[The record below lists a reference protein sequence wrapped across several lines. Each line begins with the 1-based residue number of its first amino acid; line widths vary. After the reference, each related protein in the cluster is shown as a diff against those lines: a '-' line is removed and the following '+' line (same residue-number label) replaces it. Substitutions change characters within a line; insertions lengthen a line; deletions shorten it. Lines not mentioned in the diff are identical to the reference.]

1 MSMAFLP
8 EEDAATIPPEQA
20 AALVEAGV
28 LSPAQPGLQTTTQ
41 GTQRVTEP
49 EETVTPTETE
59 TERIARLD
67 REAANE
73 RARLDRQLRER
84 ELNATQAA
92 DSLMLQRMQTD
103 AFGRL
108 RNLLSRVGLT
118 DLEGNVR
125 DLIARGITD
134 SDAILFELRDTPT
147 FQTRF
152 KANAARAKKGLPELD
167 PATYVGLEQ
176 SFREVLRSNNLPV
189 GFYDENDDFA
199 KLIEGDVS
207 VAELQDRISEG
218 YRKVQDA
225 DPEVK
230 RQMQQLYGVG
240 EQELAAY
247 FIDPNRGAVALKRQ
261 AQAAQIA
268 ARGREQAGLQLTAES
283 AEALAAR
290 GITPEEAQ
298 ARFTERAQLAGLYET
313 MAGEEMLTAEQQLGA
328 AFGYDVAAQQAL
340 ERRRRQRVAEFQAG
354 GQFART
360 SGATS
365 GTVETGLG
373 GPQ

>member
-1 MSMAFLP
+1 MSDISLQFSDIPGMPQEDVVTAPTSPDVTEQVKLP
-8 EEDAATIPPEQA
+8 EEVTPPA
-20 AALVEAGV
+20 
-28 LSPAQPGLQTTTQ
+28 
-41 GTQRVTEP
+41 
-49 EETVTPTETE
+49 PTETE
-59 TERIARLD
+59 AERIARLD
-67 REAANE
+67 REESARQFAA
-73 RARLDRQLRER
+73 A
-84 ELNATQAA
+84 QAA
-92 DSLMLQRMQTD
+92 VAALVERQRTD
-103 AFGRL
+103 AFARL
-108 RNLLSRVGLT
+108 RDLLGRVGLSA
-118 DLEGNVR
+118 LEGNVR

-134 SDAILFELRDTPT
+134 SDAILFELRETPT

-152 KANAARAKKGLPELD
+152 KANTARAKKGLPELD

-247 FIDPNRGAVALKRQ
+247 FIDPDRGAVALKRQ

-298 ARFTERAQLAGLYET
+298 ARFTERAGLAGLYQE
-313 MAGEEMLTAEQQLGA
+313 MGSEIAAGQALSEAEKLGA

-340 ERRRRQRVAEFQAG
+340 ERRRRQRVGEFQAG

>member
-108 RNLLSRVGLT
+108 RNLLGRVGLSA
-118 DLEGNVR
+118 LEGNVR

-207 VAELQDRISEG
+207 VSELQDRISEG

-225 DPEVK
+225 DPEVR
-230 RQMQQLYGVG
+230 RQMQQLYGVS
-240 EQELAAY
+240 EQALAAY
-247 FIDPNRGAVALKRQ
+247 FIDPERGVVSLKRQ
-261 AQAAQIA
+261 AEAAQIA
-268 ARGREQAGLQLTAES
+268 ARGREQAGIQLTAQT
-283 AEALAAR
+283 AEELAAR

-298 ARFTERAQLAGLYET
+298 ARFAERAQLAGLYET

-340 ERRRRQRVAEFQAG
+340 ERRRRQRVGEFQAG

>member
-1 MSMAFLP
+1 MSDISLQFSDIPGMPQEDVVATPTPPDVTEQVKLP
-8 EEDAATIPPEQA
+8 EEVTPPA
-20 AALVEAGV
+20 
-28 LSPAQPGLQTTTQ
+28 
-41 GTQRVTEP
+41 
-49 EETVTPTETE
+49 PTETE
-59 TERIARLD
+59 AERIARLD
-67 REAANE
+67 REESARQFAA
-73 RARLDRQLRER
+73 A
-84 ELNATQAA
+84 QAA
-92 DSLMLQRMQTD
+92 EAALVERQRTD
-103 AFGRL
+103 AFARL
-108 RNLLSRVGLT
+108 RELLGRVGLSA
-118 DLEGNVR
+118 LENNVR

-152 KANAARAKKGLPELD
+152 KANTARAKKGLPELD

-247 FIDPNRGAVALKRQ
+247 FIDPDRGAVALKRQ

-268 ARGREQAGLQLTAES
+268 ARGREQAGLQLTAQS

-340 ERRRRQRVAEFQAG
+340 ERRRRQRVGEFQAG

>member
-41 GTQRVTEP
+41 PTQPVTKP
-49 EETVTPTETE
+49 EEIVAPTETE
-59 TERIARLD
+59 AERIARLD

-73 RARLDRQLRER
+73 RARLDRQLRQR
-84 ELNATQAA
+84 ELDATQAA

-108 RNLLSRVGLT
+108 RNLLTRIGLSN
-118 DLEGNVR
+118 LEGNVR

-247 FIDPNRGAVALKRQ
+247 FIDPDRGAVALKRQ

-268 ARGREQAGLQLTAES
+268 ARGREQAGLQLTAQS

-340 ERRRRQRVAEFQAG
+340 ERRRRQRLAEFQTG
-354 GQFART
+354 GGFART
-360 SGATS
+360 TGATS